1 MYFIYFAYVSKYIFF
16 ISVLNCLLLIA
27 GCWTKMVGGGT
38 RTRRGRGRGRRS
50 TCRTEEEAQ
59 QDDAVQQQV
68 EQQAAVDA
76 AQQDDDDAAQQ
87 DDDDDAAQQ
96 DVSGSGSLGSMS
108 IYLRGPA
115 SLPQRPI
122 LRDRRPLIR
131 PDGER

>member
-1 MYFIYFAYVSKYIFF
+1 M
-16 ISVLNCLLLIA
+16 
-27 GCWTKMVGGGT
+27 
-38 RTRRGRGRGRRS
+38 
-50 TCRTEEEAQ
+50 EEEAQ

-96 DVSGSGSLGSMS
+96 DVSGSGSSGSRS

-122 LRDRRPLIR
+122 LSHPVLEGKPNANHVRARISYSRTQQLHNMDIITQCSK
-131 PDGER
+131 

>member
-1 MYFIYFAYVSKYIFF
+1 LLT
-16 ISVLNCLLLIA
+16 LNCRLLD
-27 GCWTKMVGGGT
+27 KDGGRWDEDEEGE
-38 RTRRGRGRGRRS
+38 GEGRRS
-50 TCRTEEEAQ
+50 TRRTEEEAQ

-68 EQQAAVDA
+68 EQQAVV
-76 AQQDDDDAAQQ
+76 DAAQQ
-87 DDDDDAAQQ
+87 DDDDDATQQ
-96 DVSGSGSLGSMS
+96 DFSGSGSSGSRS

>member
-1 MYFIYFAYVSKYIFF
+1 
-16 ISVLNCLLLIA
+16 
-27 GCWTKMVGGGT
+27 MVGGGT
-38 RTRRGRGRGRRS
+38 WTRRGRGRGRRS
-50 TCRTEEEAQ
+50 THRTEEEAQ
-59 QDDAVQQQV
+59 QDDIVQQQV

-96 DVSGSGSLGSMS
+96 DVSGSGSSGSRS

>member
-1 MYFIYFAYVSKYIFF
+1 VFTSLLGLVIVSHL
-16 ISVLNCLLLIA
+16 SP
-27 GCWTKMVGGGT
+27 
-38 RTRRGRGRGRRS
+38 RGSGRFN
-50 TCRTEEEAQ
+50 
-59 QDDAVQQQV
+59 DAVQQQV
-68 EQQAAVDA
+68 EQEAAVDA

-96 DVSGSGSLGSMS
+96 DVSGSGSSGSRS

-115 SLPQRPI
+115 SLPKRPI

>member
-1 MYFIYFAYVSKYIFF
+1 MFLNTYFL
-16 ISVLNCLLLIA
+16 SVLNCLLLIA

-38 RTRRGRGRGRRS
+38 RTRRGRGS
-50 TCRTEEEAQ
+50 TRRTEEEAQ
-59 QDDAVQQQV
+59 QDDTVQQQV
-68 EQQAAVDA
+68 EQQAVVDA

-96 DVSGSGSLGSMS
+96 DVSGSGSSGSRS
-108 IYLRGPA
+108 IYVRGPA

>member
-1 MYFIYFAYVSKYIFF
+1 MFLNTYFL
-16 ISVLNCLLLIA
+16 SVLNCLLLIA

-38 RTRRGRGRGRRS
+38 RTRRGRRS
-50 TCRTEEEAQ
+50 THRTEEEAQ

-68 EQQAAVDA
+68 EQQVAVDA
-76 AQQDDDDAAQQ
+76 AQQDDDDAAE
-87 DDDDDAAQQ
+87 Q
-96 DVSGSGSLGSMS
+96 DVSGSGSSCS
-108 IYLRGPA
+108 RNVYLRGPA

>member
-1 MYFIYFAYVSKYIFF
+1 MFLNTYFL
-16 ISVLNCLLLIA
+16 SVLNCLLLIA

-38 RTRRGRGRGRRS
+38 RTRRGRGRRS
-50 TCRTEEEAQ
+50 TRRTEEEAQ

-87 DDDDDAAQQ
+87 DDDDDDAAAQQ
-96 DVSGSGSLGSMS
+96 DVSGSGSSGSRS

>member
-1 MYFIYFAYVSKYIFF
+1 MRERRNKTIHPYQHLKIFE
-16 ISVLNCLLLIA
+16 
-27 GCWTKMVGGGT
+27 TKQFTHM
-38 RTRRGRGRGRRS
+38 RERRS
-50 TCRTEEEAQ
+50 TRRTEEEAQ

-87 DDDDDAAQQ
+87 DDDADDTAQQ
-96 DVSGSGSLGSMS
+96 DVSGSGSSGSRS

-115 SLPQRPI
+115 SLPKRPI

>member
-1 MYFIYFAYVSKYIFF
+1 
-16 ISVLNCLLLIA
+16 VLNCLLLIA
-27 GCWTKMVGGGT
+27 GCWTKM
-38 RTRRGRGRGRRS
+38 GRGRGRRS
-50 TCRTEEEAQ
+50 TRMTEEEAQ

-87 DDDDDAAQQ
+87 DDDAAAQQ
-96 DVSGSGSLGSMS
+96 DVSGSGSSGSRS

-122 LRDRRPLIR
+122 LRDRRPLI
-131 PDGER
+131 

>member
-1 MYFIYFAYVSKYIFF
+1 MFLNTYFL
-16 ISVLNCLLLIA
+16 SVLNCLLLIA

-38 RTRRGRGRGRRS
+38 RTRRGS
-50 TCRTEEEAQ
+50 TRRTEEQAQ

-87 DDDDDAAQQ
+87 DDDDDDAAQQ
-96 DVSGSGSLGSMS
+96 DVSGSGSSGSRS

-115 SLPQRPI
+115 SLPKRPI